1 LQSERSLDTI
11 FDAEI
16 ENEFLEEGHI
26 LVDVN
31 KSATKDLV
39 LEHTLIKA

>member
-1 LQSERSLDTI
+1 LQGERWLDTI
-11 FDAEI
+11 FDAKI

-31 KSATKDLV
+31 KSAIEDLV
-39 LEHTLIKA
+39 LEQTSIKA